1 MKNKILCVIISIMIL
16 LAIVFGIFYKK
27 TNDLKK
33 QVELQIESMQAS
45 YSDRIY
51 SVADIINLIDSKM
64 GESDILDKVASSR
77 DSLNKAITDDNIKL
91 MYKRNIKLTD
101 NLEELY
107 KYVESLDFKDDDN
120 YNNLKDEI
128 KKKTSIIK
136 KEEKKYNKEAKK
148 YNKKLNEFPTSIF
161 KLTKF
166 KTI

>member
-51 SVADIINLIDSKM
+51 SVADIINLIDSKI
-64 GESDILDKVASSR
+64 GESNILDNVASSR

-120 YNNLKDEI
+120 YINLKDEI

-136 KEEKKYNKEAKK
+136 KEEAKK

>member
-77 DSLNKAITDDNIKL
+77 DSLNKAITDDNIK
-91 MYKRNIKLTD
+91 
-101 NLEELY
+101 
-107 KYVESLDFKDDDN
+107 
-120 YNNLKDEI
+120 
-128 KKKTSIIK
+128 
-136 KEEKKYNKEAKK
+136 
-148 YNKKLNEFPTSIF
+148 
-161 KLTKF
+161 
-166 KTI
+166 

>member
-1 MKNKILCVIISIMIL
+1 MNTVDEIYELIKKDNSQNTLNNNVDLFIR
-16 LAIVFGIFYKK
+16 FYY
-27 TNDLKK
+27 
-33 QVELQIESMQAS
+33 QEMSMYYGS
-45 YSDRIY
+45 Y
-51 SVADIINLIDSKM
+51 
-64 GESDILDKVASSR
+64 KV
-77 DSLNKAITDDNIKL
+77 KEI
-91 MYKRNIKLTD
+91 
-101 NLEELY
+101 Y

-120 YNNLKDEI
+120 YINLKDEI